1 MGWSDPTFGSLWLP
15 KRIVGSLQ
23 PRKQG
28 NPLFAK
34 CFDRVQLK
42 EKGKK
47 EETHVD
53 HQQTPATREARVRVG
68 RTRRP
73 RGREVRHVYRQHP
86 RSRRQF
92 SPEDCA
98 VEGQALH
105 ELEKTATAG
114 RTKRCS
120 HQLHAKITG
129 KSMMQR
135 IINSKNLVAFVLAAA
150 TGMTLYFRVPF
161 PETNTFLLVMAL
173 RSPSAFEV
181 LKYSYTL
188 FLFSTPYIGY
198 SVVLSGLY
206 IFALKAKQRI
216 RAGRLPLFPD
226 PQKRDDLFLV
236 LGEVHN
242 PRKQVPAENPQWLVI
257 PERGL
262 FTGVAILGAIGSE
275 KTSCCMYP
283 FAEQILAYRSGDSER
298 RIGGLVL
305 EVKGDFC
312 HRVKEILARHGRAE
326 DYVEISLDSRYR
338 YNPLHNDLDAYA
350 LAYNIASLLNNLFGR
365 GKEPFWQQAYTNLV
379 KFIILL
385 HKVAFDYVTLFD
397 VYECAINPDLLES
410 KIKEAE
416 RRLIE
421 ADFAMLWE
429 EEYLK
434 HPRDLDPFKFRLD
447 KESNR
452 YRAPLTPVLV
462 AVLKDRATQWE
473 AENASRK
480 NPVPAQ
486 KKAQLEAVERWFFQ
500 DWKRIEPKLR
510 TSIVE
515 GISVFL
521 SLFDDNPDVKRTFCP
536 PAECYDTQAN
546 ADFKF
551 GRPLPSLSW
560 LVENGRGCAL
570 NFPIA
575 MNAGLAKALGVMLK
589 LDFERAVLNRVPVM
603 EKHPESYF
611 RQVLFL
617 CDEYQH
623 FATVGE
629 SEPTGDEKFFSLSR
643 QPKCIPIIAT
653 QSISSLK
660 SALPGESWRT
670 LLQTFRTKI
679 FLSLSDDFSAR
690 IASELCRREYKLKAS
705 YNLSESG
712 HDANVSFLTGKAL
725 SHKANIT
732 ASKSYNTQS
741 DYRFDMKTFMELR
754 NAQSVTMAYDGTN
767 PMPPMFCYLKP
778 YFNNVNKSYFRQLAN
793 GEL

>member
-1 MGWSDPTFGSLWLP
+1 MIQ
-15 KRIVGSLQ
+15 RI
-23 PRKQG
+23 
-28 NPLFAK
+28 
-34 CFDRVQLK
+34 
-42 EKGKK
+42 
-47 EETHVD
+47 
-53 HQQTPATREARVRVG
+53 
-68 RTRRP
+68 
-73 RGREVRHVYRQHP
+73 
-86 RSRRQF
+86 
-92 SPEDCA
+92 
-98 VEGQALH
+98 
-105 ELEKTATAG
+105 
-114 RTKRCS
+114 
-120 HQLHAKITG
+120 LHA
-129 KSMMQR
+129 R
-135 IINSKNLVAFVLAAA
+135 HFFACLLAAG
-150 TGMTLYFRVPF
+150 TGMALYFRAPF
-161 PETNTFLLVMAL
+161 PESNLFLQVIAL
-173 RSPSAFEV
+173 RAHYAF
-181 LKYSYTL
+181 LFFKYSYTL
-188 FLFSTPYIGY
+188 FLYTTPYILF
-198 SVVLSGLY
+198 SVLLSGVY
-206 IFALKAKQRI
+206 IFALKAGRKI
-216 RAGRLPLFPD
+216 RAGRLPLYPD
-226 PQKRDDLFLV
+226 APKRAELSLV
-236 LGEVHN
+236 LGEVHH
-242 PRKQVPAENPQWLVI
+242 PRKQIASETPHWLVI

-262 FTGVAILGAIGSE
+262 FTGIAIVGAVGSG
-275 KTSCCMYP
+275 KTASAMYP
-283 FAEQILAYRSGDSER
+283 FAEQILAYRADDPDR
-298 RIGGLVL
+298 RIGGLIL

-312 HRVKEILARHGRAE
+312 ARVREILTRHGRAG
-326 DYVEISLDSRYR
+326 DYVEISLASEYR

-410 KIKEAE
+410 RIREAQ

-421 ADFAMLWE
+421 ADFALLWE

-434 HPRDLDPFKFRLD
+434 YPRDLDPFHFRLD

-452 YRAPLTPVLV
+452 FRAPLTPGLL
-462 AVLKDRATQWE
+462 AVLKEKHVQWE
-473 AENASRK
+473 AENASR
-480 NPVPAQ
+480 NDHVPVQ
-486 KKAQLEAVERWFFQ
+486 KKAQLEAVERWFFH

-536 PAECYDTQAN
+536 PAECYDPRAN

-551 GRPLPSLSW
+551 GKPLPSLAW
-560 LVENGRGCAL
+560 LIEKGNLCSL

-589 LDFERAVLNRVPVM
+589 LDFERAVLNRVPIM
-603 EKHPESYF
+603 EKNPENYF

-690 IASELCRREYKLKAS
+690 IASELCGREDRLKAS

-712 HDANVSFLTGKAL
+712 YNANVSFLTGKAL

-732 ASKSYNTQS
+732 ASKSYS
-741 DYRFDMKTFMELR
+741 PHHDLRFDTKTFMELR
-754 NAQSVTMAYDGTN
+754 NAQSVTIAYDGTN

-778 YFNNVNKSYFRQLAN
+778 YYNDVNKSYFRQLAD

>member
-1 MGWSDPTFGSLWLP
+1 MIQ
-15 KRIVGSLQ
+15 RI
-23 PRKQG
+23 
-28 NPLFAK
+28 
-34 CFDRVQLK
+34 
-42 EKGKK
+42 
-47 EETHVD
+47 
-53 HQQTPATREARVRVG
+53 
-68 RTRRP
+68 
-73 RGREVRHVYRQHP
+73 
-86 RSRRQF
+86 
-92 SPEDCA
+92 
-98 VEGQALH
+98 
-105 ELEKTATAG
+105 
-114 RTKRCS
+114 
-120 HQLHAKITG
+120 LHARHFLACI
-129 KSMMQR
+129 
-135 IINSKNLVAFVLAAA
+135 LAAA
-150 TGMTLYFRVPF
+150 TGMAFYFRAPF
-161 PETNTFLLVMAL
+161 PDGNLFVHVMAS
-173 RSPSAFEV
+173 RAVSAYLFF
-181 LKYSYTL
+181 KYSYIVLLYT
-188 FLFSTPYIGY
+188 TPYIVY
-198 SVVLSGLY
+198 SMLFSGVY
-206 IFALKAKQRI
+206 IFALKASRKI
-216 RAGRLPLFPD
+216 RAGKLPLYPN
-226 PQKRDDLFLV
+226 PEQRTELSLV
-236 LGEVHN
+236 VGELHH
-242 PRKQVPAENPQWLVI
+242 PRKRVPSETPHWLVI

-262 FTGVAILGAIGSE
+262 FTGIAIVGAVGSG
-275 KTSCCMYP
+275 KTAACMYP
-283 FAEQILAYRSGDSER
+283 FAEQILAYKATDKDR
-298 RIGGLVL
+298 RIGGLIL

-312 HRVKEILARHGRAE
+312 EKVHDILKRHDRDA
-326 DYVEISLDSRYR
+326 DYIEISLTSVYR

-410 KIKEAE
+410 RIKEAE

-421 ADFAMLWE
+421 ADSVLLWE

-434 HPRDLDPFKFRLD
+434 YPKDLEPFHFRLD
-447 KESNR
+447 TESNR
-452 YRAPLTPVLV
+452 YRAPLTAGLA
-462 AVLKDRATQWE
+462 AVLKTKAVQWE

-480 NPVPAQ
+480 NPAPAQ
-486 KKAQLEAVERWFFQ
+486 KKSQLEAVQRWFYH
-500 DWKRIEPKLR
+500 DWRRIEPKLR

-536 PAECYDTQAN
+536 PAECYDPHAN
-546 ADFKF
+546 ADFQF
-551 GRPLPSLSW
+551 GKPLPSFSW
-560 LVENGRGCAL
+560 LIDTGAVCGL
-570 NFPIA
+570 NFPIG
-575 MNAGLAKALGVMLK
+575 MNPGLAKAIGVMMK

-603 EKHPESYF
+603 EKNSESYF

-629 SEPTGDEKFFSLSR
+629 GEPTGDEKFFSLSR

-690 IASELCRREYKLKAS
+690 TASELCGREDQLKAS

-712 HDANVSFLTGKAL
+712 HDAQVSLLTGKAM

-732 ASKSYNTQS
+732 ASKSYS
-741 DYRFDMKTFMELR
+741 PHHDLRFDVKDFMELR
-754 NAQSVTMAYDGTN
+754 NAQSVTIAYDGTN
-767 PMPPMFCYLKP
+767 PMPPTFCYLKP
-778 YFNNVNKSYFRQLAN
+778 YYNDVNKSYFRQLAD

>member
-1 MGWSDPTFGSLWLP
+1 M
-15 KRIVGSLQ
+15 I
-23 PRKQG
+23 
-28 NPLFAK
+28 
-34 CFDRVQLK
+34 
-42 EKGKK
+42 
-47 EETHVD
+47 
-53 HQQTPATREARVRVG
+53 
-68 RTRRP
+68 
-73 RGREVRHVYRQHP
+73 
-86 RSRRQF
+86 
-92 SPEDCA
+92 
-98 VEGQALH
+98 
-105 ELEKTATAG
+105 
-114 RTKRCS
+114 
-120 HQLHAKITG
+120 
-129 KSMMQR
+129 QR
-135 IINSKNLVAFVLAAA
+135 ILHSRHFLACLLSAA
-150 TGMTLYFRVPF
+150 TGMALYFRAPL
-161 PETNTFLLVMAL
+161 PEDNIFLRVMAI
-173 RSPSAFEV
+173 RSLSAFLF

-188 FLFSTPYIGY
+188 FLYTTPYLVY
-198 SVVLSGLY
+198 SILLSGVY
-206 IFALKAKQRI
+206 IFALKTGRRI
-216 RAGRLPLFPD
+216 RAGKLPLYSD
-226 PQKRDDLFLV
+226 PRKRTELSLV
-236 LGEVHN
+236 VGEVHH
-242 PRKQVPAENPQWLVI
+242 PRKQVPSETPRWMVI

-262 FTGVAILGAIGSE
+262 FTGIAIVGAVGSG
-275 KTSCCMYP
+275 KTASCMYP
-283 FAEQILAYRSGDSER
+283 FAEQILAYRAQDPGR
-298 RIGGLVL
+298 RIGGLIL

-312 HRVKEILARHGRAE
+312 GKVQEILARHGRAG
-326 DYVEISLDSRYR
+326 DYVEISLESEYR

-385 HKVAFDYVTLFD
+385 HKVAFDYATLFD

-421 ADFAMLWE
+421 ADFALLWE

-434 HPRDLDPFKFRLD
+434 LHRDLDPFQFRLD

-452 YRAPLTPVLV
+452 YRAPLTPALV
-462 AVLKDRATQWE
+462 AVLKDSAIQWE

-480 NPVPAQ
+480 NPVPAK
-486 KKAQLEAVERWFFQ
+486 KKAQLEAVKRWFFQ

-536 PAECYDTQAN
+536 PAECYDSQAN

-560 LVENGRGCAL
+560 LVENGRVCAL

-603 EKHPESYF
+603 EKHPENYF

-690 IASELCRREYKLKAS
+690 IASELCGREDKLKAS

-732 ASKSYNTQS
+732 ASKSYS
-741 DYRFDMKTFMELR
+741 PHHDLRFDTKTFMELR
-754 NAQSVTMAYDGTN
+754 NALSVTMAYDGTN
-767 PMPPMFCYLKP
+767 PMPPVFCYLKP
-778 YFNNVNKSYFRQLAN
+778 YFNNVNKSYFRQLAD

>member
-1 MGWSDPTFGSLWLP
+1 MIQ
-15 KRIVGSLQ
+15 RILH
-23 PRKQG
+23 
-28 NPLFAK
+28 A
-34 CFDRVQLK
+34 
-42 EKGKK
+42 
-47 EETHVD
+47 
-53 HQQTPATREARVRVG
+53 
-68 RTRRP
+68 
-73 RGREVRHVYRQHP
+73 
-86 RSRRQF
+86 RQF
-92 SPEDCA
+92 FAC
-98 VEGQALH
+98 L
-105 ELEKTATAG
+105 
-114 RTKRCS
+114 
-120 HQLHAKITG
+120 
-129 KSMMQR
+129 
-135 IINSKNLVAFVLAAA
+135 LAAA
-150 TGMTLYFRVPF
+150 TGMTLYFRAPF
-161 PETNTFLLVMAL
+161 PESNLFLQVMTL
-173 RSPSAFEV
+173 RAHNAF
-181 LKYSYTL
+181 LFSKYSYTL
-188 FLFSTPYIGY
+188 FLYTTPYIAY
-198 SVVLSGLY
+198 SILLSGLY
-206 IFALKAKQRI
+206 IFALKTESKI
-216 RAGRLPLFPD
+216 RAGRLPLYA
-226 PQKRDDLFLV
+226 DLRTRGDLSLV
-236 LGEVHN
+236 LGEVHH
-242 PRKQVPAENPQWLVI
+242 PRKQIPSEKPHWLVI

-262 FTGVAILGAIGSE
+262 FTGIAIVGAVGSG
-275 KTSCCMYP
+275 KTASAMYP
-283 FAEQILAYRSGDSER
+283 FAEQILAYRAKDPDR

-312 HRVKEILARHGRAE
+312 HRVREILVRHDRAS
-326 DYVEISLDSRYR
+326 DYIEISLASEYR

-350 LAYNIASLLNNLFGR
+350 LAYSIASLLNNLFGR

-397 VYECAINPDLLES
+397 VYECAINPDLLERR
-410 KIKEAE
+410 IKEAQ

-421 ADFAMLWE
+421 ADFVLLWE

-434 HPRDLDPFKFRLD
+434 HPRDLDPFEFRLD

-452 YRAPLTPVLV
+452 YRAPLTPGLA
-462 AVLKDRATQWE
+462 AVLKQKQVQWE
-473 AENASRK
+473 AENTSRR
-480 NPVPAQ
+480 NPVPAD

-536 PAECYDTQAN
+536 PAECYDAQAN
-546 ADFKF
+546 ADFRF
-551 GRPLPSLSW
+551 GRPLPSLAW
-560 LVENGRGCAL
+560 LIEKGNLCSL

-603 EKHPESYF
+603 EKNPESYF

-690 IASELCRREYKLKAS
+690 IASELCGREDRLKAS

-712 HDANVSFLTGKAL
+712 HDANVSFLSGKAL

-732 ASKSYNTQS
+732 ASKSYS
-741 DYRFDMKTFMELR
+741 PHHDLRFDTKTFMELR
-754 NAQSVTMAYDGTN
+754 NAQSVTIAYDGTN
-767 PMPPMFCYLKP
+767 PLPPMFCYLKP
-778 YFNNVNKSYFRQLAN
+778 YYNDVNKSYFRQLAD